1 MIVFWPPEDENTPEY
16 SNPYANLVRLLS
28 RVALYATGP
37 RINSP
42 SDLSLVCLPE
52 NFLPQKKLFL
62 SHIND
67 SVITVLAKCLVW
79 RGLRDKTSSIRHD

>member
-1 MIVFWPPEDENTPEY
+1 VFWLPKDENTPEY

-67 SVITVLAKCLVW
+67 SVMTGIAKCLVW
-79 RGLRDKTSSIRHD
+79 RGLRQKTSLFRHD

>member
-1 MIVFWPPEDENTPEY
+1 
-16 SNPYANLVRLLS
+16 
-28 RVALYATGP
+28 
-37 RINSP
+37 
-42 SDLSLVCLPE
+42 LPE

-79 RGLRDKTSSIRHD
+79 RGLRDETSSFRHD